1 MRQLR
6 HPEAGEI
13 TLEGVLGALSDPVR
27 LRIVSV
33 LAKTEG
39 ERPWGD
45 FDVDVCASTLSHHMK
60 ALREAGVITHRKEG
74 TRCYVALR
82 PDLEAVFPGLL
93 GCILGFA
100 KGPAPPPA

>member
-6 HPEAGEI
+6 HPEAGAI

-33 LAKTEG
+33 LAATEG

-82 PDLEAVFPGLL
+82 PDLESVFPGLL

-100 KGPAPPPA
+100 KGSGPPAA